1 MKHPSILLLPFL
13 VVACSAPD
21 KGAVPA
27 PPAVPATPGE
37 AFAQRCSACHR
48 AYDPASRT
56 AAQWDHDL
64 DRMKDRAGLAPD
76 QVEAIRNWLH
86 EGAKK

>member
-13 VVACSAPD
+13 VVACSAPE
-21 KGAVPA
+21 KNAAPA
-27 PPAVPATPGE
+27 PAVPSTPAE
-37 AFAQRCSACHR
+37 TFAQRCSVCHR

-56 AAQWDHDL
+56 AVQWDHDL

-76 QVEAIRNWLH
+76 QVEKVRQWLH
-86 EGAKK
+86 ENSKK